1 MSQATAAA
9 PPPTGRPAAPPVQA
23 ASAPATGRGPG
34 VPGASVP
41 ADVLAGRGIPTGLRQ
56 RRIVAALAVAVFTIL
71 TAAQLVLGANAARQA
86 AADASQVIR
95 IQDIKVDLLRAD
107 ALATNAFLVGG
118 LEPPEQRAAYDEAIA
133 TATGTIAAA
142 AQAQS
147 ADQQALAELSGLV
160 VRYASDMEVARAN
173 NRQGLPVGAAYLR
186 QASSEL
192 RGRGMT
198 LVDAL
203 LDANTTRADNSL
215 ANQHPLW
222 VLVPGI
228 LTIAVLV
235 WVNQWIARRFRR
247 RFNIGLVLAAGAVL
261 AATVAA
267 VTVSGMQAAEN
278 SSLSNGS
285 YRDLVQAAQARSQA
299 NAAKSSESLR
309 LIARGSGKAFETAWS
324 AQAQAVSTYLPVEV
338 TDAWNAYTAA
348 HAEVV
353 AKDDAGDWDGAV
365 ALATSQTEGSSPAFA
380 AYDKQVAG
388 VVESTASTVRST
400 LDAGAWTPVLVA
412 VGTVLAGITA
422 AWLAW
427 RGVSRRLEEYA

>member
-1 MSQATAAA
+1 
-9 PPPTGRPAAPPVQA
+9 
-23 ASAPATGRGPG
+23 
-34 VPGASVP
+34 
-41 ADVLAGRGIPTGLRQ
+41 
-56 RRIVAALAVAVFTIL
+56 
-71 TAAQLVLGANAARQA
+71 
-86 AADASQVIR
+86 
-95 IQDIKVDLLRAD
+95 
-107 ALATNAFLVGG
+107 
-118 LEPPEQRAAYDEAIA
+118 
-133 TATGTIAAA
+133 
-142 AQAQS
+142 
-147 ADQQALAELSGLV
+147 
-160 VRYASDMEVARAN
+160 
-173 NRQGLPVGAAYLR
+173 
-186 QASSEL
+186 
-192 RGRGMT
+192 
-198 LVDAL
+198 
-203 LDANTTRADNSL
+203 
-215 ANQHPLW
+215 
-222 VLVPGI
+222 
-228 LTIAVLV
+228 
-235 WVNQWIARRFRR
+235 
-247 RFNIGLVLAAGAVL
+247 
-261 AATVAA
+261 
-267 VTVSGMQAAEN
+267 MQAAEN

-324 AQAQAVSTYLPVEV
+324 TQAQAVSAYLPVEA

-412 VGTVLAGITA
+412 IGTVLAGIAA